1 MRWLRASFALSMEVG
16 SGLICGGGSPW
27 PPLDDS
33 YIRNNDEEVA
43 TEVGHPYKFVLPLSP
58 ELTANLA

>member
-1 MRWLRASFALSMEVG
+1 MRRLMASFALSMEVG

-33 YIRNNDEEVA
+33 YIRNNDEGVA
-43 TEVGHPYKFVLPLSP
+43 TGGGPPLQICVAS
-58 ELTANLA
+58 LSRTNG